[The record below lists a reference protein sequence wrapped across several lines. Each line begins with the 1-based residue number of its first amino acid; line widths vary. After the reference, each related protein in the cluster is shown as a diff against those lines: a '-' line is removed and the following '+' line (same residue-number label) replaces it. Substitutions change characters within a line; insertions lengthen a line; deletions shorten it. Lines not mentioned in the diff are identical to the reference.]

1 MPDKKTTT
9 RKLRAILS
17 ADVKGYS
24 LLMAD
29 DEAFTIQTIK
39 KYRNIISST
48 VEQHAGRVVDTVIA
62 GDQVVATDAVMAHL
76 MGHDPESDWLTD
88 PFLRDRNA
96 PSKSSLFQMR

>member
-1 MPDKKTTT
+1 MPDETKPT

-29 DEAFTIQTIK
+29 DETFTIQTIK

-48 VEQHAGRVVDTVIA
+48 VEQHAGRWR
-62 GDQVVATDAVMAHL
+62 GGQVYA
-76 MGHDPESDWLTD
+76 
-88 PFLRDRNA
+88 
-96 PSKSSLFQMR
+96 